1 MPRRPL
7 RRPARGAGDQH
18 LPPGLTAVLLL
29 TDPPRPHPPHTLL
42 SSSYLTLLTDSFCSS
57 PSPSL
62 ATLPT
67 HALSLPL
74 PSHLYVLRHLL
85 RHPSYN
91 QAAIASRYEALVAA
105 RTDLPTEQELAGRI
119 AALRV
124 AASGMVQLEL
134 TQQER
139 VLLERERLHRNDA
152 GVQHEAMRAVTRVRA
167 WVYANGKWL
176 LKWWLGSAAAVQVA
190 GLLYWVFLCTG
201 CSKFSAHVGEP
212 MTLIEILGQTK
223 LFYMLSAVIL
233 CLSVADRAATDV
245 AKYLITTTFSRMR
258 GWVNLMLAPRQAWH
272 VDVLII
278 CFLCAVAFGWQHLEL
293 RTSDPDAIAQLTL
306 HLPNTTT
313 VQYAAGFA
321 RSLTLVAIDQQTI
334 GHGSSFALLVNLGI
348 RLHAFYYHNEKDL
361 CSTLDMSIRGRIVKD
376 FVFGREIRGGL
387 IAVLVPSQCMALELA
402 YAAERR
408 LVSSA
413 RANEHWVTAGE
424 LHDHDAAEAAKAAE
438 AMRCLWQSW
447 WGLKI
452 MPFVLLTSPLL
463 LVLPQPLPRRQPEPR
478 LPPSFDNLCQLCVG
492 GILFGTLFIY
502 STFTYGTVRVVV

>member
-1 MPRRPL
+1 M
-7 RRPARGAGDQH
+7 
-18 LPPGLTAVLLL
+18 
-29 TDPPRPHPPHTLL
+29 
-42 SSSYLTLLTDSFCSS
+42 
-57 PSPSL
+57 
-62 ATLPT
+62 
-67 HALSLPL
+67 
-74 PSHLYVLRHLL
+74 
-85 RHPSYN
+85 
-91 QAAIASRYEALVAA
+91 AA
-105 RTDLPTEQELAGRI
+105 RTDLPTERELAGRI

-139 VLLERERLHRNDA
+139 VLLERERLHQNDA
-152 GVQHEAMRAVTRVRA
+152 VVQHEAMRAVTRVRA

-176 LKWWLGSAAAVQVA
+176 LKWWLWSAAAIQVA

-201 CSKFSAHVGEP
+201 CSKFNAPLYRALVFVGEP
-212 MTLIEILGQTK
+212 RTLIEILGQTT
-223 LFYMLSAVIL
+223 LLCVCSALIL
-233 CLSVADRAATDV
+233 CLCVADRAATDV

-321 RSLTLVAIDQQTI
+321 RSLTLVAIDQHTI
-334 GHGSSFALLVNLGI
+334 GYGSSFALLGNLGI

-361 CSTLDMSIRGRIVKD
+361 CSTLDMSIRGRIVKS
-376 FVFGREIRGGL
+376 FGREIRGGL

-413 RANEHWVTAGE
+413 RANDHWVTAGE
-424 LHDHDAAEAAKAAE
+424 LHDHDAAEAAKAVEWRPAE

-452 MPFVLLTSPLL
+452 MPFVLLTSPL
-463 LVLPQPLPRRQPEPR
+463 PLPRRQPEPR
-478 LPPSFDNLCQLCVG
+478 LPPSVDNLCQLCVG
-492 GILFGTLFIY
+492 GILFCALF
-502 STFTYGTVRVVV
+502 SVPKF